1 MFATLH
7 NVRIAAVA
15 SSLPGCM
22 LEMGDLVDEF
32 GEIEVKRIIRSTGI
46 EAVRLAGELTTG
58 DLCCSATNALFDA
71 LDIDRATIDAVL
83 LVTQTP
89 DHAMPATS
97 ATLQQ
102 RLGLRADVFAMDM
115 NYGCSGYVTG
125 LYQAATMV
133 SSGGCKRVLLL
144 TGDVISKLLHPDDRH
159 VRMVFGDAASAT
171 LVEHGE
177 GNLDFSFHTDGG
189 GAAHIHTPITYGQ
202 DTECAARIGFLHM
215 NGVEVM
221 NFALQQV
228 PNAIDAFLKHHQMP
242 REDVSYFMLHQANQ
256 FMLQYLT
263 KRLGVSQA
271 KVPIEVRQV
280 GNTGPNSIPL
290 AMSLGSQVNNL
301 QQENVIACGFG
312 VGLSLGVARFSLSQ
326 TSILKP
332 TILERPT
339 WLESAQRMMFN

>member
-7 NVRIAAVA
+7 NVRIAAIA
-15 SSLPGCM
+15 SSLPGRV
-22 LEMGDLVDEF
+22 LEMRDLADEF

-58 DLCCSATNALFDA
+58 DLCCTATNALFEA
-71 LDIDRATIDAVL
+71 LNIDRASIDALL

-89 DHAMPATS
+89 DYSMPATS
-97 ATLQQ
+97 AVLQK

-125 LYQAATMV
+125 LYQAAMMV
-133 SSGGCKRVLLL
+133 ASGGCKRVLLL
-144 TGDVISKLLHPDDRH
+144 TGDVISKLLHPNDRH
-159 VRMVFGDAASAT
+159 VRMVFGDAACAT
-171 LVEHGE
+171 LVEQGE
-177 GNLDFSFHTDGG
+177 GNLDFSFQTDGG
-189 GAAHIHTPITYGQ
+189 GASHIHTPINYAM
-202 DTECAARIGFLHM
+202 DAESAARVGFLHM

-228 PNAIDAFLKHHQMP
+228 PAAIDAFLSRHQMQ
-242 REDVSYFMLHQANQ
+242 RGDVSYFLLHQANQ

-263 KRLGVSQA
+263 KRLGVNQD
-271 KVPIEVRQV
+271 KVPIEVRRV

-290 AMSLGSQVNNL
+290 AISLGSEINNFHQDNL
-301 QQENVIACGFG
+301 IACGFG
-312 VGLSLGVARFSLSQ
+312 VGLSLGVARLSLSQ

-339 WLESAQRMMFN
+339 WLESGQRMMFN